1 MSADFRVV
9 IPARYGSSRFPGKP
23 LVEVAGRPML
33 QHVWERAG
41 ESGAAEVVIA
51 TDDERIAVAATAF
64 GADVCMTAADH
75 ASGTD
80 RIAEVGADRGWSDE
94 AIVVNLQ
101 GDEPLMPPT
110 FVARAAEDL
119 AAWPSASVATLA
131 VPDTD
136 AAIAD
141 NPNVVKVVVDL
152 DGFALYFSRA
162 AIPFRRDGGNGAK
175 LSYRRHLG
183 LYAYRCGFLKK
194 YGRLA
199 PAAIERAEQLEQL
212 RVLAHGYRIHVA
224 DVEGLPPAGVDTPE
238 DISRVETALDAGK

>member
-1 MSADFRVV
+1 MSVDFRVV

-75 ASGTD
+75 ACGTD
-80 RIAEVGADRGWSDE
+80 RIAEVVTSRGWSDD

-101 GDEPLMPPT
+101 GDEPLMPPEVLT
-110 FVARAAEDL
+110 QAAADL

-131 VPDTD
+131 VPDSD
-136 AAIAD
+136 PAIAAD
-141 NPNVVKVVVDL
+141 PNVVKVVVDL

-162 AIPFRRDGGNGAK
+162 PIPFRRDGGDITEP
-175 LSYRRHLG
+175 SYRRHLG
-183 LYAYRCGFLKK
+183 LYAYRCGFLLK

-199 PAAIERAEQLEQL
+199 PSALECSEQLEQL

-224 DVEGLPPAGVDTPE
+224 DIEGLPPAGVDTPE
-238 DISRVETALDAGK
+238 DISRVETALNAG